1 MGFTLTLFGFRSV
14 FREGAWCHA
23 PPPLLTLPY
32 SKKELRLISDS
43 NTPDSFNGF
52 VVDTPLLKFLATPLF
67 CFIFL
72 ARESDVGITHTK
84 IRVLT
89 RLVVA
94 LVFQSR

>member
-1 MGFTLTLFGFRSV
+1 MP
-14 FREGAWCHA
+14 
-23 PPPLLTLPY
+23 PPPLLTLPF
-32 SKKELRLISDS
+32 SKKELMLISDS
-43 NTPDSFNGF
+43 TMPDFFDGF
-52 VVDTPLLKFLATPLF
+52 VVNTSPPLKILATPLF